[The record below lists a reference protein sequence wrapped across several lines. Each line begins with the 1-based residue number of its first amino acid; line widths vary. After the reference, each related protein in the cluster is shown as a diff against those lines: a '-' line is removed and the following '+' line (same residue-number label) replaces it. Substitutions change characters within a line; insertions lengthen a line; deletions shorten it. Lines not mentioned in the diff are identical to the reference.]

1 MRFRSQRNGQKAM
14 VLERVTVTRGKGEL
28 SGETGRGD
36 ECRLNAS
43 QDMGLKL

>member
-1 MRFRSQRNGQKAM
+1 M

-28 SGETGRGD
+28 SGETGRAD

-43 QDMGLKL
+43 QQDMGLKLWPKEGVPAH